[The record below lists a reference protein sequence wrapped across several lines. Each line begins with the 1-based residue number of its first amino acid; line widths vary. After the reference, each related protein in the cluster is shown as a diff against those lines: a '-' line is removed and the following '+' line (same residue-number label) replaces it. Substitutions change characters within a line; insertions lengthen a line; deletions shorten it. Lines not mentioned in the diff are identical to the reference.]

1 MLEDLIPVVLFI
13 SVAVVVALSF
23 YFKYRTRHDV
33 QETVRAAIT
42 TGDPLSPEIIE
53 TLSLS
58 LTNPYADLRRGI
70 ISLAIG
76 CAIFLLAFFVGEEEA
91 EAVMPLMGVA
101 MFPVLLGLAYLGL
114 WFFVGRGRQDGRT

>member
-23 YFKYRTRHDV
+23 HFKYGFNYRTRHDV

-70 ISLAIG
+70 ISLAMG
-76 CAIFLLAFFVGEEEA
+76 CAFFLLVFFVGEEKA
-91 EAVMPLMGVA
+91 DTVMPPSSNG
-101 MFPVLLGLAYLGL
+101 
-114 WFFVGRGRQDGRT
+114 